1 MSSTKDS
8 LLQLIVQFCRNETAK
23 PKASEGNLNHLRL
36 ALHIVSNCCCCHEGR
51 TIINKVSETMVASV
65 VPVSERCPL
74 RDVRINQLTHLLYI
88 SDAYIADIK

>member
-65 VPVSERCPL
+65 ARLRTVSPKGCENKSA
-74 RDVRINQLTHLLYI
+74 DAFALYFRRV
-88 SDAYIADIK
+88 YCRH